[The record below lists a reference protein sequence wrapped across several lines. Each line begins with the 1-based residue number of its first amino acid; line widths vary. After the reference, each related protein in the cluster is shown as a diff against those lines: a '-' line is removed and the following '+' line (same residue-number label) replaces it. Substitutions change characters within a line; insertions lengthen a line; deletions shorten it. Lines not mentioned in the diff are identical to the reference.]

1 MLNKPNQPVKAL
13 PEAIFYDKRFSD
25 TQPEAFNIYQQQLNM
40 KAGVTEKNF
49 NNDFIRTSEFFALNN
64 QNTLSNTIQPHVTL
78 RKKDFE
84 DFMRSSQTSFRRT
97 QSGFQTQQ

>member
-1 MLNKPNQPVKAL
+1 VKAL

-49 NNDFIRTSEFFALNN
+49 KNDFIRTSEFFALNN
-64 QNTLSNTIQPHVTL
+64 
-78 RKKDFE
+78 
-84 DFMRSSQTSFRRT
+84 
-97 QSGFQTQQ
+97 